1 ILGGRRVRVCLDS
14 LSSHPRTISLSALGI
29 QDMKCRADNGQQVFQ
44 LAIQLIVRE
53 LDLRGDSAIFKK

>member
-1 ILGGRRVRVCLDS
+1 MCLDS